1 MFSPQVYKALRGLV
15 GQRPVATPLSLRQ
28 QQHGHRAMCV
38 ASAAQS
44 HLGPVLQFIAKG
56 SLRLGSSAALL
67 AGTAYALAQSNRAS
81 EDDPDH
87 GPLDGGPAWLKELA
101 GREGVDEVL
110 SPGQQLRKHPVGK
123 LVVEQDHLV
132 RQIPRCAKGCT
143 RVLLPYVRGI
153 WGIGEGARAAVALGM
168 GCSADIRSRVPYTRH
183 ACPSVHVPSTRLK
196 GGSKR
201 VVHGRPWVC
210 ATHGCLCRLHL
221 HFPIQP
227 VTGVAPGNG
236 CGRVYSFVRY
246 MAVGPKRPYV
256 ARFYVR
262 CRGPRGLMPLLWV
275 GVHTGTVPRDTLN
288 TCCIS

>member
-1 MFSPQVYKALRGLV
+1 MCKCVKSKRLTQGVVLSVGRVSCVWLRTLFQLSSLWRTSAAPVCSAQLVGTYDATCHSRLAPDIWHVFGPGACPSSLEGTRHQAMFSPQMYKALRGLV

-101 GREGVDEVL
+101 SREGVDEVL

-132 RQIPRCAKGCT
+132 RRGRGTVCSGLQVSCECTCA
-143 RVLLPYVRGI
+143 
-153 WGIGEGARAAVALGM
+153 GARGGGVQM
-168 GCSADIRSRVPYTRH
+168 GPVSLAEVICRH
-183 ACPSVHVPSTRLK
+183 L
-196 GGSKR
+196 
-201 VVHGRPWVC
+201 
-210 ATHGCLCRLHL
+210 
-221 HFPIQP
+221 
-227 VTGVAPGNG
+227 
-236 CGRVYSFVRY
+236 
-246 MAVGPKRPYV
+246 
-256 ARFYVR
+256 
-262 CRGPRGLMPLLWV
+262 
-275 GVHTGTVPRDTLN
+275 
-288 TCCIS
+288 

>member
-1 MFSPQVYKALRGLV
+1 MFSPQMYKALRGLV

-101 GREGVDEVL
+101 SREGVDEVL

-123 LVVEQDHLV
+123 LVVEQDHLFETMV
-132 RQIPRCAKGCT
+132 VSGQIKELRCFYDNQK
-143 RVLLPYVRGI
+143 RVFYSVVELGKEVCGFPQTVHGGLTAALVDETVG
-153 WGIGEGARAAVALGM
+153 GLAVALW
-168 GCSADIRSRVPYTRH
+168 RSGALGFRPPAYTARLEVDYKKKI
-183 ACPSVHVPSTRLK
+183 PNGSVILVTTEVEELVDRKVWMRATVTNGKSTVYATARALFVSPRWLPDWIKSMTGGGGK
-196 GGSKR
+196 GGNRK
-201 VVHGRPWVC
+201 
-210 ATHGCLCRLHL
+210 
-221 HFPIQP
+221 
-227 VTGVAPGNG
+227 AP
-236 CGRVYSFVRY
+236 
-246 MAVGPKRPYV
+246 K
-256 ARFYVR
+256 
-262 CRGPRGLMPLLWV
+262 
-275 GVHTGTVPRDTLN
+275 
-288 TCCIS
+288 